1 MIILDMGRKWCYNF
15 TEIMRKI
22 KIGVIGVGHLGSI
35 HAKVYSRLDGVELA
49 GVCDC
54 NLEKALEI
62 GKRFKTNSYSDYE
75 DLFDKIDAASIVVP
89 TSLHYNIAKDFL
101 NHDIH
106 VLIEKPIT
114 KTLSEA
120 DELIEIANE
129 RKLILQVGHI
139 ERFNSAVLAIEK
151 YLKKPRFVECQR
163 LGPFHKRVN
172 DVGVV
177 LDLMIHDI
185 DIVLGLVE
193 QEVVNIEAV
202 GLSTISAFEDVANVR
217 LTFEDGTIADITAS
231 RVTKDVVR
239 KIRIFQEDS
248 YISLD
253 YLEQEA
259 AIFRKTEDKIVKEK
273 IKIKKDESLKKEL
286 ESFIECVKIGKRP
299 IVSGV
304 EGRRALQVA
313 LEIIEKIKPVKN

>member
-1 MIILDMGRKWCYNF
+1 MGKVKVG
-15 TEIMRKI
+15 I
-22 KIGVIGVGHLGSI
+22 VGVGHLGAI
-35 HAKVYSRLDGVELA
+35 HAKVYSKLPNVDLV

-54 NLEKALEI
+54 NLERALEI
-62 GKRFKTNSYSDYE
+62 GKKYHTRSFADYE
-75 DLFDKIDAASIVVP
+75 DLFGKVEAASIVVP
-89 TSLHYNIAKDFL
+89 TSLHYNIAKEFL
-101 NHDIH
+101 NAGIH

-120 DELIEIANE
+120 DELIEIAQ
-129 RKLILQVGHI
+129 KKDLIIQVGHV
-139 ERFNSAVLAIEK
+139 ERFNAAVLALEK
-151 YLKKPRFVECQR
+151 YLKKPKFIECQR
-163 LGPFHKRVN
+163 LGPFHKRVE

-185 DIVLGLVE
+185 DIVIGLIK
-193 QEVVNIEAV
+193 QDVVTIEAV
-202 GLSTISAFEDVANVR
+202 GLSTMSAHEDVANVR
-217 LTFEDGTIADITAS
+217 LIFEDGTIADITAS

-253 YLEQEA
+253 YMDQEVT
-259 AIFRKTEDKIVKEK
+259 IFKKMGSKILKEK
-273 IKIKKDESLKKEL
+273 VKVKKTRPLNEEL
-286 ESFIECVKIGKRP
+286 ESFIKCVTTHQKP

-313 LEIIEKIKPVKN
+313 LEIIEKIKSTKQQ

>member
-1 MIILDMGRKWCYNF
+1 MDKVKVGI
-15 TEIMRKI
+15 
-22 KIGVIGVGHLGSI
+22 IGVGHLGAI
-35 HAKVYSRLDGVELA
+35 HAKVYSKLPNVKLV

-54 NLEKALEI
+54 NLKRAIEI
-62 GKRFKTNSYSDYE
+62 GQKYHTNSYADYE
-75 DLFDKIDAASIVVP
+75 DLFDKVDAASIVVP

-101 NHDIH
+101 SHGIH
-106 VLIEKPIT
+106 TLIEKPIT

-129 RKLILQVGHI
+129 KKLILQVGHI
-139 ERFNSAVLAIEK
+139 ERFNSAVLALEP
-151 YLKKPRFVECQR
+151 YLRRPKFIECQR
-163 LGPFHKRVN
+163 LGPFHKRVD

-185 DIVLGLVE
+185 DIVLGLIE
-193 QEVVNIEAV
+193 RDVVNIEAV
-202 GLSTISAFEDVANVR
+202 GLSTISDYEDIANVR

-231 RVTKDVVR
+231 RVTKDIVR
-239 KIRIFQEDS
+239 KIRIFQEES

-253 YLEQEA
+253 YLDQEVT
-259 AIFRKTEDKIVKEK
+259 IFKKTHDKILKEK
-273 IKIKKDESLKKEL
+273 VKIKKKEPLKREL
-286 ESFIECVKIGKRP
+286 ESFIECVAAGTKP

-313 LEIIEKIKPVKN
+313 LEILEKIKSTKHQ

>member
-1 MIILDMGRKWCYNF
+1 MEKLKV
-15 TEIMRKI
+15 
-22 KIGVIGVGHLGSI
+22 GVVGVGHLGSI
-35 HAKVYSRLDGVELA
+35 HAKVYSKMDNITLV

-54 NLEKALEI
+54 NLERALEI
-62 GKRFKTNSYSDYE
+62 GKRFRVESYSDYE
-75 DLFDKIDAASIVVP
+75 DLFGKVDAASIVVP

-101 NHDIH
+101 NHGIH

-120 DELIEIANE
+120 DELIEIAKDK
-129 RKLILQVGHI
+129 RLILQVGHI
-139 ERFNSAVLAIEK
+139 ERFNSAIIAIK
-151 YLKKPRFVECQR
+151 RYLKKPRFVECQR
-163 LGPFHKRVN
+163 LGPFHKRVK

-193 QEVVNIEAV
+193 QDVVNIEAV
-202 GLSTISAFEDVANVR
+202 GLSTISNYEDVANVR

-253 YLEQEA
+253 YLNQEA
-259 AIFRKTEDKIVKEK
+259 AIFKKTEDKIIKEK
-273 IKIKKDESLKKEL
+273 IKIKKDESLTKEL
-286 ESFIECVKIGKRP
+286 ESFMECARTGKKP
-299 IVSGV
+299 TVSGV

-313 LEIIEKIKPVKN
+313 LEIVDKIKPAKH

>member
-1 MIILDMGRKWCYNF
+1 MDKV
-15 TEIMRKI
+15 KVA
-22 KIGVIGVGHLGSI
+22 VIGVGHLGSI
-35 HAKVYSRLDGVELA
+35 HAKVYSKLKNVKLV

-54 NLEKALEI
+54 NLKRAIEI
-62 GKRFKTNSYSDYE
+62 GQKYHTNSYADYE

-101 NHDIH
+101 SHGIH
-106 VLIEKPIT
+106 TLIEKPIT
-114 KTLSEA
+114 KTLSES
-120 DELIEIANE
+120 DELIDIANE
-129 RKLILQVGHI
+129 KKLALQVGHI
-139 ERFNSAVLAIEK
+139 ERFNSAVLALEP
-151 YLKKPRFVECQR
+151 YLRRPKFIECQR

-185 DIVLGLVE
+185 DIVLGLIE
-193 QEVVNIEAV
+193 QNVVNIEAV
-202 GLSTISAFEDVANVR
+202 GLSTISDYEDIANVR

-239 KIRIFQEDS
+239 KIRIFQEES

-253 YLEQEA
+253 YLDQEVT
-259 AIFRKTEDKIVKEK
+259 IFKKTHDKILKEK
-273 IKIKKDESLKKEL
+273 VKIKKEDPLKKEL
-286 ESFIECVKIGKRP
+286 ESFIECVAAGTKP

-313 LEIIEKIKPVKN
+313 LEILEKIKSTRHQ

>member
-1 MIILDMGRKWCYNF
+1 MNKVR
-15 TEIMRKI
+15 
-22 KIGVIGVGHLGSI
+22 IGVIGVGHLGSI
-35 HAKVYSRLDGVELA
+35 HAKVYSKLKNVELV

-62 GKRFKTNSYSDYE
+62 GKKYRVASYLDYE
-75 DLFDKIDAASIVVP
+75 ELFDKIDAASIVVP

-101 NHDIH
+101 NHNIH

-120 DELIEIANE
+120 DELIEIANDK
-129 RKLILQVGHI
+129 KLILQVGHI
-139 ERFNSAVLAIEK
+139 ERFNSAILSIER
-151 YLKKPRFVECQR
+151 YLKSPKFIECQR
-163 LGPFHKRVN
+163 LGPFHKRVK

-193 QEVVNIEAV
+193 KDVVTIEAV
-202 GLSTISAFEDVANVR
+202 GLSTISDYEDVANVR
-217 LTFEDGTIADITAS
+217 LIFENGTIADITAS

-248 YISLD
+248 YVSLD
-253 YLEQEA
+253 YLTQEA
-259 AIFRKTEDKIVKEK
+259 AIFRKTDEKIRKEK
-273 IKIKKDESLKKEL
+273 IKIKKGEPLKREL
-286 ESFIECVKIGKRP
+286 ESFVECVRTGKRP
-299 IVSGV
+299 IISGV

-313 LEIIEKIKPVKN
+313 LEIIEKIKPTKH

>member
-1 MIILDMGRKWCYNF
+1 METIRVA
-15 TEIMRKI
+15 
-22 KIGVIGVGHLGSI
+22 VIGVGHLGSI
-35 HAKVYSRLDGVELA
+35 HAKVYSKLDDVKLV

-62 GKRFKTNSYSDYE
+62 GKKCHTNSYADYE
-75 DLFDKIDAASIVVP
+75 DLFDKIDAASIAVP

-101 NHDIH
+101 NHGVH

-120 DELIEIANE
+120 DELIEIARN
-129 RKLILQVGHI
+129 KSLVLQVGHI
-139 ERFNSAVLAIEK
+139 ERFNSAVLTIER
-151 YLKKPRFVECQR
+151 YLKKPRFIECQR
-163 LGPFHKRVN
+163 LGPFQKRVK

-177 LDLMIHDI
+177 LDIMIHDI

-193 QEVVNIEAV
+193 QDVVNIEAV
-202 GLSTISAFEDVANVR
+202 GLSTISDYEDVANVR
-217 LTFEDGTIADITAS
+217 LTFEDGVIADITAS

-253 YLEQEA
+253 YLNQEA
-259 AIFRKTEDKIVKEK
+259 VIFRKTENKILKEK
-273 IKIKKDESLKKEL
+273 INIKKDKPLKREL
-286 ESFIECVKIGKRP
+286 ESFIECVRTDKDP
-299 IVSGV
+299 IVSGI

-313 LEIIEKIKPVKN
+313 LEIIEKIKPSSSLKK

>member
-1 MIILDMGRKWCYNF
+1 VEKAR
-15 TEIMRKI
+15 
-22 KIGVIGVGHLGSI
+22 IGVVGVGHLGSI
-35 HAKVYSRLDGVELA
+35 HAKVYSKLDNVNLV

-54 NLEKALEI
+54 NLTRAIEI
-62 GKRFKTNSYSDYE
+62 GKKFNTASFSDYE

-89 TSLHYNIAKDFL
+89 TSLHYTIAKHFL
-101 NHDIH
+101 EHNIH

-120 DELIEIANE
+120 DELIEIA
-129 RKLILQVGHI
+129 RQKKLTLQVGHI
-139 ERFNSAVLAIEK
+139 ERFNSAVLAIEP
-151 YLKKPRFVECQR
+151 YIKKPKFIECQR
-163 LGPFHKRVN
+163 LGPFHKRVD

-185 DIVLGLVE
+185 DIVLGLVK
-193 QEVVNIEAV
+193 QDVVSIEAV

-239 KIRIFQEDS
+239 KMRIFQEES
-248 YISLD
+248 YLSLD
-253 YLEQEA
+253 YLTQEA
-259 AIFRKTEDKIVKEK
+259 VIFRKTEDRIAKEK
-273 IKIKKDESLKKEL
+273 IKIQKKEPLKKEL
-286 ESFIECVKIGKRP
+286 KSFVECVRTGKRP
-299 IVSGV
+299 LISGV

-313 LEIIEKIKPVKN
+313 LEIVEKIKPYKHK

>member
-1 MIILDMGRKWCYNF
+1 MA
-15 TEIMRKI
+15 KI
-22 KIGVIGVGHLGSI
+22 KVGIVGVGHLGSI
-35 HAKVYSRLDGVELA
+35 HAKVYSKMDNVDLI

-54 NLEKALEI
+54 NLERALEV
-62 GKRFKTNSYSDYE
+62 GKKYKTRSFADYE
-75 DLFDKIDAASIVVP
+75 DMFDKVDAASIVVP
-89 TSLHYNIAKDFL
+89 TSLHYNVAKEFL
-101 NHDIH
+101 NRGIH

-120 DELIEIANE
+120 DELIDIA
-129 RKLILQVGHI
+129 RSKDLIIQVGHV
-139 ERFNSAVLAIEK
+139 ERFNAAVLALEQ
-151 YLKKPRFVECQR
+151 YLKKPKFIECQR
-163 LGPFHKRVN
+163 LGPFHKRVD

-185 DIVLGLVE
+185 DIVLGLIE

-202 GLSTISAFEDVANVR
+202 GLSTMSAFEDVANVR

-239 KIRIFQEDS
+239 TIRIFQEES

-253 YLEQEA
+253 YLNQEVT
-259 AIFRKTEDKIVKEK
+259 IFKKTDNKILKEK
-273 IKIKKDESLKKEL
+273 AKVKKVQPLNKEL
-286 ESFIECVKIGKRP
+286 ESFIECVQHHKKP
-299 IVSGV
+299 IVSGI

-313 LEIIEKIKPVKN
+313 LAIIEKIKSTKQ